1 MFKYSIK
8 TSHWLLVLEYEQASM
23 RESEDFFDS
32 LEIGEKTSKIL
43 QKELKK
49 CKKTYKPRYKSH
61 FIYKEVEKNVEEVLK
76 NIVSTRHR
84 QHKSIY
90 NYWGGVGEWSPFD
103 KYIPKDIIAVMVA
116 KEANIPFNELKDKL
130 NMEEYWQIID
140 AILYNYNAQYSEWQS
155 RNKKATLAKYQE
167 ENKEELEKNATQW
180 RELLKNIRS
189 WKIKTKSIYSGTE
202 YPWK

>member
-1 MFKYSIK
+1 
-8 TSHWLLVLEYEQASM
+8 M

-76 NIVSTRHR
+76 NLVSTRHR

-90 NYWGGVGEWSPFD
+90 NY
-103 KYIPKDIIAVMVA
+103 
-116 KEANIPFNELKDKL
+116 
-130 NMEEYWQIID
+130 
-140 AILYNYNAQYSEWQS
+140 
-155 RNKKATLAKYQE
+155 
-167 ENKEELEKNATQW
+167 
-180 RELLKNIRS
+180 
-189 WKIKTKSIYSGTE
+189 
-202 YPWK
+202 